1 MWWKCGRDSCG
12 AIKVFMKLKMVS
24 WNVEGLNDS
33 QKCLVVRNLLREW
46 KCVVVCLQETKLAS
60 IDRQLVC
67 SIWGCL
73 YVDWVALDADQ
84 TVGGV
89 LTMWDR
95 RVLEKLEVLVGT
107 FSVSVQW
114 KGVVHGFIWACSRV
128 YGPNNNNLRGDLW
141 DELVGI
147 QQYWNVP

>member
-1 MWWKCGRDSCG
+1 MS
-12 AIKVFMKLKMVS
+12 
-24 WNVEGLNDS
+24 
-33 QKCLVVRNLLREW
+33 NLLCEW
-46 KCVVVCLQETKLAS
+46 KCDVVCLQETKLAS

-73 YVDWVALDADQ
+73 YVDWVALNADQ
-84 TVGGV
+84 TAGGV
-89 LTMWDR
+89 LIMWGR

-114 KGVVHGFIWACSRV
+114 KGVEDGFIWACSGV
-128 YGPNNNNLRGDLW
+128 YGPNGNNLRDDLW

-147 QQYWNVP
+147 

>member
-1 MWWKCGRDSCG
+1 M
-12 AIKVFMKLKMVS
+12 
-24 WNVEGLNDS
+24 
-33 QKCLVVRNLLREW
+33 RNLLCEW
-46 KCVVVCLQETKLAS
+46 KCDVVCLQETKLAG

-67 SIWGCL
+67 SIWGYL
-73 YVDWVALDADQ
+73 YVDWVALDVDQ
-84 TVGGV
+84 TAGGV
-89 LTMWDR
+89 LIMWDR
-95 RVLEKLEVLVGT
+95 RVLEKLEVLVGS

-114 KGVVHGFIWACSRV
+114 KSVEDGFIWACSRV